1 MNNVEILNKALD
13 ILKSAGLRQSPQRS
27 AVLAYLMTHA
37 THPSAE
43 VIYQELSPYYP
54 TMSLTTVY
62 NTLKA
67 LTEAGTI
74 YTLKIER
81 ANAHFDYPHYPHSH
95 FRCRCCGEI
104 FDVPLDE
111 NVLDKIDKNKYHVES
126 VEIYYQGLCDN
137 CFLKQND

>member
-1 MNNVEILNKALD
+1 
-13 ILKSAGLRQSPQRS
+13 
-27 AVLAYLMTHA
+27 MTHA

-81 ANAHFDYPHYPHSH
+81 DNAHFDYPHYPHSH

-111 NVLDKIDKNKYHVES
+111 NVLAKIDKKNLKKS
-126 VEIYYQGLCDN
+126 ASIFRRRIYGSQQIHLLR
-137 CFLKQND
+137 F